1 MVTGMLSDEEVRTN
15 IEQEFDLE
23 LAAVRNLD
31 SFSDSVIETWQ
42 ENAGN
47 RGEAD
52 RILTLSVARG
62 TTAFK
67 ACQRLILAGFGR
79 EAQMLNR
86 VMFEGMAVAHWVAAN
101 PEDAAVRFKEAN
113 EFEIY
118 LMRKRVSEENPDLDL
133 PIGPG
138 ELTTGQVKSAERKFG
153 RNNERLWT
161 GHRHVWDLVN
171 VIEDQWEEPGRSA
184 LRMYLR
190 DEHQR
195 NTKQMHASASALFGL
210 ALDPDVSR
218 EGRKGMTVRL
228 GPGPEEIDGA
238 LLGAF
243 FNHSNLL
250 SLVIS
255 HYELGSNLETE
266 MMRVTDENQAAFAV
280 IDPEVA
286 KNTGRNDLCPC
297 ESGKKFKHCHWDR
310 IHRS

>member
-1 MVTGMLSDEEVRTN
+1 MLSDQEVRTN
-15 IEQEFDLE
+15 VEQEFDLE

-42 ENAGN
+42 ANAGN

-52 RILTLSVARG
+52 RVLTLSVARG

-67 ACQRLILAGFGR
+67 ACQRLILGGFGR

-101 PEDAAVRFKEAN
+101 PDDAAVRFKEAN

-118 LMRKRVSEENPDLDL
+118 LLRKRVSEENPELDQ
-133 PIGPG
+133 PTGAG
-138 ELTTGQVKSAERKFG
+138 ELTPEEVKSAERKFG

-171 VIEDQWEEPGRSA
+171 VIEGQWEEPGRSA

-255 HYELGSNLETE
+255 HYELGSELEVE
-266 MMRVTDENQAAFAV
+266 MMRVTNENQAAFAV

-286 KNTGRNDLCPC
+286 KDTGRNDPCPC
-297 ESGKKFKHCHWDR
+297 ESGKKFKHCHWER
-310 IHRS
+310 VHRS